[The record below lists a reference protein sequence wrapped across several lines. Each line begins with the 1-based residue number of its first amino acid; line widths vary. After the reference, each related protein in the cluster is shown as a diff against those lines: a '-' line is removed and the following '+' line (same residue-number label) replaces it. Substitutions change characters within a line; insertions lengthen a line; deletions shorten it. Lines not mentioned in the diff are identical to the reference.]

1 MFAGQMLIPLFLI
14 QACGRSPA
22 AMGWLLAP
30 MGLGMMLTFPWLGWL
45 TGRFGARAVA
55 SGGASLALA
64 ATLALAWLAG
74 HGLELAVFVPALF
87 LRGMGQGAVGLPAIS
102 VAYASVQRRDLPMAT
117 TTLNI
122 VQRLGGP
129 TLTTLCAVFLA
140 WRLEARVG
148 PFGMDAWALAFL
160 LLAALHALALLAAWR
175 LPTRAGNADGR

>member
-22 AMGWLLAP
+22 ATGWLLAP
-30 MGLGMMLTFPWLGWL
+30 MGLGMMPTFPWLGWL
-45 TGRFGARAVA
+45 TSRFGARAVA
-55 SGGASLALA
+55 TGGALLALV
-64 ATLALAWLAG
+64 ATLALAWLASR
-74 HGLELAVFVPALF
+74 GLELIVFVPALF

-102 VAYASVQRRDLPMAT
+102 LAYASVERRDLPMAT

-140 WRLEARVG
+140 WRLDARIG
-148 PFGMDAWALAFL
+148 PFGLDAWALALLFL
-160 LLAALHALALLAAWR
+160 AVLHALALLAAWR
-175 LPTRAGNADGR
+175 LPARIAKAGGR